1 MTDPNKIKVA
11 TQEEHDAA
19 IALMRTF
26 MDSDKPKV
34 GIFWYDFVN
43 KSLFGVSKIEAE
55 SLSAEGDII
64 KYSQTHEIYWGEQ
77 HRRAIAKDN
86 TKSIYYNNDNFRK
99 IPRGRVCLEN
109 GTYYV
114 YVGCWINDS
123 DLIDTDKLRE
133 LVIDEFNLPEE
144 TTFRYDAQ
152 MDM

>member
-43 KSLFGVSKIEAE
+43 NSLFGVSKIEAE
-55 SLSAEGDII
+55 SLSDEGDII
-64 KYSQTHEIYWGEQ
+64 KYSQTHEIYWEEQ
-77 HRRAIAKDN
+77 HHRAIAKDN
-86 TKSIYYNNDNFRK
+86 TKSIYYNNDNFTK

-109 GTYYV
+109 GTY
-114 YVGCWINDS
+114 
-123 DLIDTDKLRE
+123 
-133 LVIDEFNLPEE
+133 
-144 TTFRYDAQ
+144 
-152 MDM
+152 

>member
-43 KSLFGVSKIEAE
+43 KSLFGVSKIEAV

-64 KYSQTHEIYWGEQ
+64 KYSQTHEIYWEEQ
-77 HRRAIAKDN
+77 HRRVIAKDN
-86 TKSIYYNNDNFRK
+86 TKSIYYNNDNFTK

-109 GTYYV
+109 GAYYV

-133 LVIDEFNLPEE
+133 LVIDEFDLPEE

>member
-1 MTDPNKIKVA
+1 MINFKNVVKA

-64 KYSQTHEIYWGEQ
+64 KYSQTHEIYWEEQ

-99 IPRGRVCLEN
+99 ILRGRVCLEN

-133 LVIDEFNLPEE
+133 LVIDEFDLPEE

>member
-1 MTDPNKIKVA
+1 
-11 TQEEHDAA
+11 
-19 IALMRTF
+19 

-43 KSLFGVSKIEAE
+43 KSLFGISKIETE

-64 KYSQTHEIYWGEQ
+64 KYSQTHEIYWEEQ
-77 HRRAIAKDN
+77 HRIAIAKDN
-86 TKSIYYNNDNFRK
+86 TKSIYYNDDNFTK
-99 IPRGRVCLEN
+99 FPRGRVCLEK

-114 YVGCWINDS
+114 YVGSWINDS

-133 LVIDEFNLPEE
+133 LVIDEFDLPEE

>member
-1 MTDPNKIKVA
+1 MKDSNKIKVA

-43 KSLFGVSKIEAE
+43 KSLFGVSKIEVE
-55 SLSAEGDII
+55 YLSAEGDII
-64 KYSQTHEIYWGEQ
+64 KYSQTHEIYWEEQ
-77 HRRAIAKDN
+77 HHRAIAKDN
-86 TKSIYYNNDNFRK
+86 TKSIYYNNDNFTK
-99 IPRGRVCLEN
+99 IPRGRVCIEN

-114 YVGCWINDS
+114 YVGSWINDS

-133 LVIDEFNLPEE
+133 LVIDEFDLPEE
-144 TTFRYDAQ
+144 MTFRYDAQ

>member
-1 MTDPNKIKVA
+1 MNDSNNIRKA

-64 KYSQTHEIYWGEQ
+64 KYSQTHEIYWEEQ
-77 HRRAIAKDN
+77 HHRAIAKDN
-86 TKSIYYNNDNFRK
+86 TKSIYYNDDNFTR

-109 GTYYV
+109 GYIWV
-114 YVGCWINDS
+114 VG
-123 DLIDTDKLRE
+123 
-133 LVIDEFNLPEE
+133 
-144 TTFRYDAQ
+144 
-152 MDM
+152 

>member
-1 MTDPNKIKVA
+1 MVNSNNIRKA

-26 MDSDKPKV
+26 VDSDKPKV

-64 KYSQTHEIYWGEQ
+64 KYSQTHEIYWEEQ

-86 TKSIYYNNDNFRK
+86 IKSIYYNNDNFTK
-99 IPRGRVCLEN
+99 IPRGRVSLEN

-114 YVGCWINDS
+114 YVGSWINDS
-123 DLIDTDKLRE
+123 DLIDTDKFRE
-133 LVIDEFNLPEE
+133 LVIDEFDLPEE

-152 MDM
+152 IDM

>member
-1 MTDPNKIKVA
+1 MSNSNNIRKA

-19 IALMRTF
+19 IALMHTF
-26 MDSDKPKV
+26 MCSDKPKV
-34 GIFWYDFVN
+34 GIFWYNFVN
-43 KSLFGVSKIEAE
+43 KSLFGVSKIEEE

-64 KYSQTHEIYWGEQ
+64 KYSQTHEIYWEEQ

-86 TKSIYYNNDNFRK
+86 TKSIYYNNDNFTK

-133 LVIDEFNLPEE
+133 LVIDEFDLPEE

>member
-1 MTDPNKIKVA
+1 MSNSNNIRKA

-26 MDSDKPKV
+26 MDSDNPKV

-64 KYSQTHEIYWGEQ
+64 KYSQTHEIYWEEQ
-77 HRRAIAKDN
+77 HRRVIAKDN

-133 LVIDEFNLPEE
+133 LVIDEFDLPEE

>member
-1 MTDPNKIKVA
+1 MSNSNNIRKA

-64 KYSQTHEIYWGEQ
+64 KYSQTHEIYWEEQ
-77 HRRAIAKDN
+77 HRGAIAKDN
-86 TKSIYYNNDNFRK
+86 IKSIYYNNDNFTK
-99 IPRGRVCLEN
+99 IPSGRVCLEN

-114 YVGCWINDS
+114 YVGSWINDS

-133 LVIDEFNLPEE
+133 LVIDEFDLPEE

>member
-64 KYSQTHEIYWGEQ
+64 KYSQTHEIYWEEQ

-86 TKSIYYNNDNFRK
+86 IKSIYYNNDNFTK
-99 IPRGRVCLEN
+99 IPRGRVCQEN

-133 LVIDEFNLPEE
+133 LVIDEFDLPEE